1 MGDAPD
7 QNEIGDVD
15 SLASTVESDPE
26 AEYLVNDI
34 HAERRFYVCSSL
46 ANQVN
51 KCFIVQRP
59 IRHA

>member
-26 AEYLVNDI
+26 AEY
-34 HAERRFYVCSSL
+34 CS
-46 ANQVN
+46 
-51 KCFIVQRP
+51 VQYAMLKVQARQYSGY
-59 IRHA
+59 